1 VKCLLVCPRVPD
13 FSFLN
18 YKDVCELLGAKY
30 PATPLGLL
38 TAAAL
43 LPQDWQFRLLDLN
56 VEEMD
61 LSLLEWADVVMA
73 TGMIPQQAG
82 VLELIELAHARGKPV
97 VVGGPGPSSQP
108 EVYAAADYRVLDEGE
123 VTIPAFL
130 ADWRAGV
137 RRGTYRSDDKPDMTK
152 SPTPRFDLVEYR
164 RYEHADVQFS
174 RGCPCNC
181 EFCDVIEVH
190 GRRPRTKTPAQ
201 MLAELDALLRAGHRG
216 HVHIVDDNFIGNRR
230 EAARFLRE
238 LGAWNRAHG
247 YPFFFGI
254 NATIS
259 LADEAEL
266 LALMRAADVRFVFC
280 GIETPDREV
289 LLRIH
294 KEVNTRSPIVRSVH
308 RLNEHGLIVTAGFI
322 VGFDHES
329 PHVAADVIACVEDSG
344 IVMALVGLL
353 VALPATQLGRRLAA
367 EGRFTPEEDMPRG
380 RPMVDQTTEGLNFRT
395 LRPKADI
402 LADYAAV
409 LRRIYHPQSYFE
421 RVLATARRLR
431 RQGGY
436 RPGLREGL
444 RLLRAF
450 ARVVARLGFRRATA
464 GYFWRT
470 LGRVL
475 LTKPAA
481 LETALTLAALYVHL
495 GKQVGFLV
503 PAVEQRIE
511 RLRPAGR
518 PQLVP
523 PTYPSRGSRT
533 PAATLRVARPTAGR
547 GLPG

>member
-1 VKCLLVCPRVPD
+1 MKCLLVCPRVPD

-56 VEEMD
+56 VQDMD
-61 LSLLEWADVVMA
+61 SSLLDWADIIMA

-82 VLELIELAHARGKPV
+82 VLELIELAHARGKRV
-97 VVGGPGPSSQP
+97 VVGGPGPSSQQ

-123 VTIPAFL
+123 ITIPMFL
-130 ADWRAGV
+130 ADYKAGV
-137 RRGTYRSDDKPDMTK
+137 PRGVYRSDEKPDMTL
-152 SPTPRFDLVEYR
+152 SPTPRFDLADYSQ
-164 RYEHADVQFS
+164 YEHADVQFS

-190 GRRPRTKTPAQ
+190 GRRPRTKTPEQ
-201 MLAELDALLRAGHRG
+201 MLRELDALARAGHRG

-230 EAARFLRE
+230 EVARFLRA
-238 LGAWNRAHG
+238 LAAWGRG
-247 YPFFFGI
+247 RRYPFFFGI

-259 LADEAEL
+259 LADDAEL

-280 GIETPDREV
+280 GIETPDRDV

-308 RLNEHGLIVTAGFI
+308 RLQASGLVVTAGFI
-322 VGFDHES
+322 MGFDQES
-329 PHVAADVIACVEDSG
+329 PRVADEIFACVEQSG

-367 EGRFTPEEDMPRG
+367 EGRFTPEEDMPQG

-395 LRPKADI
+395 LRPAADI
-402 LADYAAV
+402 LNDYAAV
-409 LRRIYHPQSYFE
+409 LRRVYHPSSYFA
-421 RVLATARRLR
+421 RARATALRLPRRD
-431 RQGGY
+431 GY
-436 RPGLREGL
+436 RPSPRELL

-450 ARVVARLGFRRATA
+450 GRVVARLGFGRATA
-464 GYFWRT
+464 RHFWGT
-470 LGRVL
+470 VLRVL
-475 LTKPAA
+475 LARPRA
-481 LETALTLAALYVHL
+481 LEDAFVQMALYVHL
-495 GKQVGFLV
+495 GKQVQFLV
-503 PAVEQRIE
+503 PAVEE
-511 RLRPAGR
+511 RARREESRALDLEPA
-518 PQLVP
+518 
-523 PTYPSRGSRT
+523 TS
-533 PAATLRVARPTAGR
+533 
-547 GLPG
+547 

>member
-1 VKCLLVCPRVPD
+1 MVKCLLVCPRVPD

-43 LPQDWQFRLLDLN
+43 LPQDWEFRLLDLN

-61 LSLLEWADVVMA
+61 LALFDWADLVMA

-82 VLELIELAHARGKPV
+82 VLELIELAHARGKRI

-137 RRGTYRSDDKPDMTK
+137 PGGTYRSDEKPDMTR
-152 SPTPRFDLVEYR
+152 SPTPRFDLATYS

-201 MLAELDALLRAGHRG
+201 MLRELDALARAGHRG

-230 EAARFLRE
+230 EAARFLRK
-238 LGAWNRAHG
+238 LGAWGRAHRH
-247 YPFFFGI
+247 PFFFGI

-259 LADEAEL
+259 LADEPEL
-266 LALMRAADVRFVFC
+266 LALMREADVRFVFC

-289 LLRIH
+289 LLQIH
-294 KEVNTRSPIVRSVH
+294 KEVNTRGPIVQNVH
-308 RLNEHGLIVTAGFI
+308 RLNEHGLVVTAGFI
-322 VGFDHES
+322 LGFDNEG
-329 PHVAADVIACVEDSG
+329 PRVADDVVECVEASG

-367 EGRFTPEEDMPRG
+367 EGRFTPEVDMPRG

-395 LRPKADI
+395 RRPRADI
-402 LADYAAV
+402 LEDYATV
-409 LRRIYHPQSYFE
+409 LRRIYHPGSYFA

-431 RQGGY
+431 RKPGY
-436 RPGLREGL
+436 RPTPREWL

-450 ARVVARLGFRRATA
+450 VRVVGRLGFGRATA
-464 GYFWRT
+464 RHFWGT
-470 LGRVL
+470 VARVL
-475 LTKPAA
+475 LTRPSA
-481 LETALTLAALYVHL
+481 LENAFILMALYVHL

-503 PAVEQRIE
+503 PAIEERIR
-511 RLRPAGR
+511 RLRGE
-518 PQLVP
+518 
-523 PTYPSRGSRT
+523 
-533 PAATLRVARPTAGR
+533 PAAPVEANAKPQAALSPAQL
-547 GLPG
+547 GLER

>member
-43 LPQDWQFRLLDLN
+43 LPQDWEFRLLDLN

-61 LSLLEWADVVMA
+61 PSLLDWADLVMA

-82 VLELIELAHARGKPV
+82 VLELIELAHARGKRV

-123 VTIPAFL
+123 ITVPQFL
-130 ADWRAGV
+130 ADWNAGV
-137 RRGTYRSDDKPDMTK
+137 PRGTYRTDEKPDMTR
-152 SPTPRFDLVEYR
+152 SPTPRFDLATYS

-190 GRRPRTKTPAQ
+190 GRRPRTKTPEQ
-201 MLAELDALLRAGHRG
+201 MLRELDALARAGHRG

-230 EAARFLRE
+230 EAARFLRA
-238 LGAWNRAHG
+238 LAAWGRARR
-247 YPFFFGI
+247 YPFFYGI

-259 LADEAEL
+259 LADDPEL

-280 GIETPDREV
+280 GIETPDRDV

-308 RLNEHGLIVTAGFI
+308 RLQASGLVVTAGFI
-322 VGFDHES
+322 MGFDHES
-329 PHVAADVIACVEDSG
+329 PRVADEIIACVEESG

-367 EGRFTPEEDMPRG
+367 EGRFTPEVDMPQG

-395 LRPKADI
+395 LRPAADI
-402 LADYAAV
+402 LKEYAAV
-409 LRRIYHPQSYFE
+409 LRHIYHPASYFA
-421 RVLATARRLR
+421 RACATALRLPRRH
-431 RQGGY
+431 GY
-436 RPGLREGL
+436 RPSPREGL

-450 ARVVARLGFRRATA
+450 GRVVARLGFGRKTA
-464 GYFWRT
+464 RQFWGT
-470 LGRVL
+470 VLRVL
-475 LTKPAA
+475 VARPTA
-481 LETALTLAALYVHL
+481 LEDAFVQMALYVHL

-503 PAVEQRIE
+503 PAVEERAQRE
-511 RLRPAGR
+511 G
-518 PQLVP
+518 
-523 PTYPSRGSRT
+523 
-533 PAATLRVARPTAGR
+533 AAC
-547 GLPG
+547 GLAHALS

>member
-1 VKCLLVCPRVPD
+1 MKCLLVCTRVPD

-30 PATPLGLL
+30 PASPLSLL
-38 TAAAL
+38 TVAAL
-43 LPQDWQFRLLDLN
+43 LPQDWEFRLLDLN

-61 LSLLEWADVVMA
+61 VSLFDWADLVMA

-82 VLELIELAHARGKPV
+82 VLELIELAHAHGKRI
-97 VVGGPGPSSQP
+97 VVGGPGLTSQP

-123 VTIPAFL
+123 ITVPLFL

-137 RRGTYRSDDKPDMTK
+137 PRGTYRSDEKPDMTQ
-152 SPTPRFDLVEYR
+152 SPTPRFDLADFSG
-164 RYEHADVQFS
+164 YEHADVQFS

-190 GRRPRTKTPAQ
+190 GRRPRTKTPEQ
-201 MLAELDALLRAGHRG
+201 MLRELDALARAGHRG

-238 LGAWNRAHG
+238 LAAWGRANR
-247 YPFFFGI
+247 YPFFYGI

-259 LADEAEL
+259 LADDPEL

-308 RLNEHGLIVTAGFI
+308 RLQESGLVVTAGFI
-322 VGFDHES
+322 LGFDHES
-329 PHVAADVIACVEDSG
+329 PAVADEVIACVEESG
-344 IVMALVGLL
+344 IAMALVGLL

-367 EGRFTPEEDMPRG
+367 EGRFTPEEDMPQG
-380 RPMVDQTTEGLNFRT
+380 RAMVDQTTEGLNFRT
-395 LRPKADI
+395 LRPPAEI
-402 LADYAAV
+402 LSDYAAV
-409 LRRIYHPQSYFE
+409 LRRIYHPESYFA
-421 RVLATARRLR
+421 RARATALRLR
-431 RQGGY
+431 RKGGH
-436 RPGLREGL
+436 RPSPREGL

-450 ARVVARLGFRRATA
+450 GRVVARLGFRRATA
-464 GYFWRT
+464 RYFWGSV
-470 LGRVL
+470 LRVL
-475 LTKPAA
+475 LTRPSA
-481 LETALTLAALYVHL
+481 LEDAFIQMALYVHL

-503 PAVEQRIE
+503 PAVEDRIR
-511 RLRPAGR
+511 RLEVAGE
-518 PQLVP
+518 
-523 PTYPSRGSRT
+523 
-533 PAATLRVARPTAGR
+533 AAC
-547 GLPG
+547 GLAFA